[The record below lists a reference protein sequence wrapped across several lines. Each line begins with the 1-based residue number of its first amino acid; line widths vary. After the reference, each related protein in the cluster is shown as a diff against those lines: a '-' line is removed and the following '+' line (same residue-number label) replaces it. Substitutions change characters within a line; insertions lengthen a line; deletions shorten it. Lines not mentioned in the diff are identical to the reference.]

1 MERLERSL
9 QRGIAAYR
17 WLAWVWM
24 ATVLVLARRALE
36 RPVAAV
42 LLVGA
47 ALLVTAW
54 LTVLLTRDPDRLRSP
69 VAVGVEVGVGLA
81 LLAADGL
88 VYAPPHVFTG
98 SQPLGVAWTLAPLLA
113 AGVAFGPLIGAAT
126 GVVAGAARAV
136 SAVLGV
142 VPAPVEEHWLG
153 ALTAV
158 QVLALVTTTVL
169 YALAG
174 GVAGYGASLLR
185 DTQQRLAAAE
195 RTLAEARAREDVA
208 RRLHD
213 GVLQTLAVVER
224 RTEDP
229 DLARLAREQERDLR
243 TFLLAPPVSDS
254 VDPPDPTNPP
264 DPADPPVRQ
273 ARVHALAQAL
283 DGPAR
288 RFELAFDGRVE
299 VLVPDDVG
307 ALDPPV
313 VDALAGAVGEA
324 LTNAGRHGG
333 AERVVVYV
341 EPQDDGQVL
350 VCIHDDGTGFDPTVT
365 PTGIGLPRS
374 IRGRIAEVGGD
385 VEVVSA
391 PGRGTE
397 IRLTVPRA

>member
-1 MERLERSL
+1 MERLELSL

-42 LLVGA
+42 LLVAA
-47 ALLVTAW
+47 ALLVTTW
-54 LTVLLTRDPDRLRSP
+54 LTVLLARDPDRLRRP
-69 VAVGVEVGVGLA
+69 VAVGVEVGVGLS

-88 VYAPPHVFTG
+88 VYTPPHVFTG
-98 SQPLGVAWTLAPLLA
+98 TQPLGVAWTLAPLLA
-113 AGVAFGPLIGAAT
+113 AGVAFGPLVGAVT
-126 GVVAGAARAV
+126 GVVAGAARVV
-136 SAVLGV
+136 SALLGV
-142 VPAPVEEHWLG
+142 VPAPVEEQWLG

-158 QVLALVTTTVL
+158 QVLSLATTMVL
-169 YALAG
+169 YGLAG
-174 GVAGYGASLLR
+174 GIAGYGARLLR
-185 DTQQRLAAAE
+185 DTQHRLAAAE
-195 RTLAEARAREDVA
+195 RTLAEVRAREDVA

-224 RTEDP
+224 RAEDP

-243 TFLLAPPVSDS
+243 AFLLGPPAPA
-254 VDPPDPTNPP
+254 PDPSGAPS
-264 DPADPPVRQ
+264 DQGLA
-273 ARVHALAQAL
+273 HAL
-283 DGPAR
+283 DPPAR
-288 RFELAFDGRVE
+288 RFELAFDARVE

-307 ALDPPV
+307 ALAPPV
-313 VDALAGAVGEA
+313 LEAVAGAVGEA

-333 AERVVVYV
+333 ARRVVIYV
-341 EPQDDGQVL
+341 EPQDDEQVL
-350 VCIHDDGTGFDPTVT
+350 VCVHDDGAGFDPAVT

>member
-24 ATVLVLARRALE
+24 ATVLVLARRALQ
-36 RPVAAV
+36 RPAAAV
-42 LLVGA
+42 LLVLA

-54 LTVLLTRDPDRLRSP
+54 LTVLLARDPDRLRRP
-69 VAVGVEVGVGLA
+69 VAVGVEVGVGLT

-88 VYAPPHVFTG
+88 VYTPPHVFTG
-98 SQPLGVAWTLAPLLA
+98 TQPLGVAWTLAPLLA
-113 AGVAFGPLIGAAT
+113 AGVAFGPLVGAVT
-126 GVVAGAARAV
+126 GVVAGAARVV
-136 SAVLGV
+136 SALLGV
-142 VPAPVEEHWLG
+142 VPAPVEEQWLG

-158 QVLALVTTTVL
+158 QVLSLATTMVL
-169 YALAG
+169 YGLAG
-174 GVAGYGASLLR
+174 GVAGYGARLLR

-195 RTLAEARAREDVA
+195 RTLAEVRAREDVA

-224 RTEDP
+224 RAEDP

-243 TFLLAPPVSDS
+243 AFLLGPPAPAPDTPGAPSD
-254 VDPPDPTNPP
+254 
-264 DPADPPVRQ
+264 Q
-273 ARVHALAQAL
+273 GLARAL
-283 DGPAR
+283 DSPAR
-288 RFELAFDGRVE
+288 RFELAFDARVE

-307 ALDPPV
+307 ALAPPV
-313 VDALAGAVGEA
+313 LEAVAGAVGEA

-333 AERVVVYV
+333 ARRVVIYV
-341 EPQDDGQVL
+341 EPQDDDRVL
-350 VCIHDDGTGFDPTVT
+350 VCVHDDGAGFDPATT
-365 PTGIGLPRS
+365 STGIGLPRS

-397 IRLTVPRA
+397 VRLTVPRA

>member
-54 LTVLLTRDPDRLRSP
+54 LTVLLTRNPDRLRSP

-113 AGVAFGPLIGAAT
+113 AGVAFGPLVGAVT
-126 GVVAGAARAV
+126 GIVAGGARAI
-136 SAVLGV
+136 SAVLGL
-142 VPAPVEEHWLG
+142 VPAPVEEQWLG

-158 QVLALVTTTVL
+158 QVLALVTTSVL

-174 GVAGYGASLLR
+174 GIVGYGADLLR
-185 DTQQRLAAAE
+185 DTQQRLKAAE
-195 RTLAEARAREDVA
+195 RTLAESRAREDVA

-213 GVLQTLAVVER
+213 GVLQILAVVER

-243 TFLLAPPVSDS
+243 AFLLAPPVSDRS
-254 VDPPDPTNPP
+254 EPPILQERPP
-264 DPADPPVRQ
+264 
-273 ARVHALAQAL
+273 ALARAL

-288 RFELAFDGRVE
+288 RFELAFDARVE

-307 ALDPPV
+307 ALASPV
-313 VDALAGAVGEA
+313 VDAVAGAVGEA

-333 AERVVVYV
+333 ARRVVVYV
-341 EPQDDGQVL
+341 EPQDDDRVL
-350 VCIHDDGTGFDPTVT
+350 ICVHDDGTGFDPATT
-365 PTGIGLPRS
+365 PTGVGLPRS
-374 IRGRIAEVGGD
+374 IRGRITEVGGD